1 MTGIE
6 PVPFS
11 WLFVGLLISWRLPKS
26 HTCATLCYTVFTRP
40 KRNMAAFLL
49 GLHFHIRE
57 THDLFLRDGTK
68 YVRRSGWKIFKE
80 VKLDAR
86 FRWILSACYYCYYSM
101 LNILR
106 LTPAETRYVRFT
118 HRIRFD
124 STTFSGTISRFG
136 TSLALKVWRCGIQ
149 TQQLCNWTMIQSA
162 ATNPPWTNLG
172 RSCFS
177 FRWIQID
184 MLFQLPS
191 ILLLDMEPS
200 PTDKHHLK
208 LIHAPTYYFMKCWNE
223 NMCSLV
229 NNRPRLPVPVKSC
242 MLWVVTVHNKT
253 INAQKTFGKLF

>member
-136 TSLALKVWRCGIQ
+136 TSLALKVWRRGIQ

-162 ATNPPWTNLG
+162 ATNPPWTNPTSAAHVFLSDGFRLICCSNYHQSCCWTWSQAPRTNIISNWSTLQHITSWNVETKTCAHWLTIG
-172 RSCFS
+172 RGCQSLS
-177 FRWIQID
+177 NR
-184 MLFQLPS
+184 
-191 ILLLDMEPS
+191 
-200 PTDKHHLK
+200 
-208 LIHAPTYYFMKCWNE
+208 A
-223 NMCSLV
+223 CSGL
-229 NNRPRLPVPVKSC
+229 
-242 MLWVVTVHNKT
+242 
-253 INAQKTFGKLF
+253 